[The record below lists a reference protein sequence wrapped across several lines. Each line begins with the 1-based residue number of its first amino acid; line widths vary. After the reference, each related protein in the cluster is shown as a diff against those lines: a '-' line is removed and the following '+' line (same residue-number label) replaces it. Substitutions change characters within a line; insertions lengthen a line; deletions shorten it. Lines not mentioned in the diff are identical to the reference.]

1 MSKYRSFDE
10 WWYNSAHDI
19 YNQLHK
25 NIAEDAYEAAVD
37 KVLEEVFD
45 EVQYQYST
53 NISDEII
60 TVIKKSMEN
69 KDE

>member
-37 KVLEEVFD
+37 KALEEVFD
-45 EVQYQYST
+45 EVRYQYSG
-53 NISDEII
+53 NIADEII
-60 TVIKKSMEN
+60 MVIKKSMG